1 MTVKIIFDAKGKT
14 LEEIME
20 EDFLEFIET
29 YIRTMTK

>member
-14 LEEIME
+14 LEEIMK